1 MKWQY
6 EDIVDLPRPV
16 SERHPPMP
24 MLDRAAQF
32 APFAALTGYD
42 EVIRETA
49 RYVDQPVELTDSVRE
64 ELDHTIRTLAEGEDE
79 PRLVI
84 THYVPDGRKPG
95 GCYVQTTGNLR
106 RVDEYARALEL
117 VDGFRIDL
125 DTVIALEKTDLN
137 KNPGE
142 V

>member
-24 MLDRAAQF
+24 MIDRAAQF

-49 RYVDQPVELTDSVRE
+49 RYVDQPVELTDSARE
-64 ELDHTIRTLAEGEDE
+64 ELDHTIRKLADGEGA
-79 PRLVI
+79 PRVVI
-84 THYVPDGRKPG
+84 THYVPDGHKPG
-95 GCYVQTTGNLR
+95 GCYVQTSGNLR

-117 VDGFRIDL
+117 VDGSRVDL
-125 DTVIALEKTDLN
+125 DAVIALEELI
-137 KNPGE
+137 
-142 V
+142 